1 MLALKHHFNPEAHLC
16 NEQRLEALELL
27 ADLQGQPLVQTCLD
41 ALASQWFKPSCSVSQ
56 SCKSLWSLTFKLQT
70 IWNQSLC
77 WELSVKV
84 RLQHSYACCA
94 AFLPRRFARWII
106 IRVRNQNS
114 SSQVLKGLCMF
125 MYVYVCLCRFR
136 RVSSFFAWASRG
148 FAPFFWGPVRRF
160 PKWDVNLPA
169 TLRPPWRAAKS
180 MSPDVQSVLPTLA
193 GMGVVENGGQPQ
205 RLGFY
210 SESIGTNIVTTKLQ
224 SKFGVA

>member
-1 MLALKHHFNPEAHLC
+1 M
-16 NEQRLEALELL
+16 
-27 ADLQGQPLVQTCLD
+27 
-41 ALASQWFKPSCSVSQ
+41 
-56 SCKSLWSLTFKLQT
+56 
-70 IWNQSLC
+70 
-77 WELSVKV
+77 
-84 RLQHSYACCA
+84 
-94 AFLPRRFARWII
+94 
-106 IRVRNQNS
+106 
-114 SSQVLKGLCMF
+114 
-125 MYVYVCLCRFR
+125 
-136 RVSSFFAWASRG
+136 
-148 FAPFFWGPVRRF
+148 RRF